1 MTRAP
6 APTRWAASAAT
17 PGRRAPS
24 TADQRPLGTIST
36 SSAAFSPSVT
46 MCSKCERAVTSWFAM
61 ASGGG
66 RAVCLPSGPYDLSKR
81 EDRSGRVSQSER
93 AGGTRARARA
103 LGVLDGVVD
112 DDDVDR
118 DARVVQEP
126 LACRLGAEEEL
137 RQVGPHPAALGGAV
151 ADHEDPVLLPV
162 EPRRPER
169 RREDDDAGLVL
180 GLVEL
185 ERRLARIRV
194 GKVDGHLAVAEEAR
208 VRQRREHFFARS
220 ESSHH
225 KKASTEVL
233 VQIASSLQG
242 SGLQHN

>member
-1 MTRAP
+1 MQRECVRDQREALNVAGRAAHREGAILTRAP

-17 PGRRAPS
+17 PGRRAPLS
-24 TADQRPLGTIST
+24 ADQRPLGTITT

-46 MCSKCERAVTSWFAM
+46 LCSKCERAVTSWFVM

-66 RAVCLPSGPYDLSKR
+66 WAVCLPSGPYDLSKR

-118 DARVVQEP
+118 DARVVGEP

-137 RQVGPHPAALGGAV
+137 
-151 ADHEDPVLLPV
+151 
-162 EPRRPER
+162 
-169 RREDDDAGLVL
+169 
-180 GLVEL
+180 
-185 ERRLARIRV
+185 
-194 GKVDGHLAVAEEAR
+194 
-208 VRQRREHFFARS
+208 
-220 ESSHH
+220 
-225 KKASTEVL
+225 
-233 VQIASSLQG
+233 
-242 SGLQHN
+242 